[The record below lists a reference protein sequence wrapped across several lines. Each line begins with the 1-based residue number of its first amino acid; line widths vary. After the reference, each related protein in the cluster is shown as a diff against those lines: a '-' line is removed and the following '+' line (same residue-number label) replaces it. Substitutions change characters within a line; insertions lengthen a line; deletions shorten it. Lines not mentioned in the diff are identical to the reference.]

1 MDDSS
6 QNTPHGDMDTAPAAN
21 GDGLFQVAGLVE
33 CVDGSTLL
41 LSTLS
46 VCCLLSALC
55 CLLSAVAMQ
64 RWMGEVVGTQRK
76 EEIGRKETK

>member
-33 CVDGSTLL
+33 CVDGSTRL

-46 VCCLLSALC
+46 VCCLLSAVRCGHATLD
-55 CLLSAVAMQ
+55 
-64 RWMGEVVGTQRK
+64 G
-76 EEIGRKETK
+76 